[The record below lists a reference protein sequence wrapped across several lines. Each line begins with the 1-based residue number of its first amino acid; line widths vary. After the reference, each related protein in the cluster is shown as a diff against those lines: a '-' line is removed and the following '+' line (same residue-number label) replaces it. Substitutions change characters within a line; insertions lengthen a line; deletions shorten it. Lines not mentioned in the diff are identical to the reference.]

1 MVVHHP
7 ICLIDQ
13 KNRARKSVL
22 FACARSWGVIEL
34 LAGGF
39 GKDLGF
45 KGVDTYKMWV
55 IDMLLIPPRSSMM
68 RASTLTPFFRTSI
81 FR

>member
-1 MVVHHP
+1 MCP
-7 ICLIDQ
+7 PQI
-13 KNRARKSVL
+13 RKRSATTVL
-22 FACARSWGVIEL
+22 LFRARSWGVIEL

-45 KGVDTYKMWV
+45 KGVDTYQMWV

-68 RASTLTPFFRTSI
+68 RASTLTPPFWTSI
-81 FR
+81 LR